1 MKIGEL
7 ARQAGTNPETI
18 RYYEREGLLQK
29 AGRSDGNYRIYSSAH
44 LSRLNFIRRCRN
56 LDMTLD
62 EIHTLLHY
70 KDAPQEN
77 CGEVNRLLDE
87 HIEHVARRITELRA
101 LESELQRLRDNCNDE
116 TRAASCGILNGLSE
130 TPLREGNTDCHV
142 SGTHRWDDRS

>member
-1 MKIGEL
+1 
-7 ARQAGTNPETI
+7 
-18 RYYEREGLLQK
+18 
-29 AGRSDGNYRIYSSAH
+29 
-44 LSRLNFIRRCRN
+44 
-56 LDMTLD
+56 MTLD

-130 TPLREGNTDCHV
+130 TPLREGKTDCHV